1 MILLDYHNKIVEDTL
16 LEKFNNPPG
25 PDGKWEY
32 FEMILADF
40 DGVTFH
46 LATDQ
51 NTKNLLRISVSIKC
65 FAELKKHDVEGLL
78 KQQYPGIIDTP
89 ENGYD
94 VTLKVDLASPPA
106 DKEKFARNVAL
117 LKRNCFA
124 APFYKVF
131 NDVEAKKA
139 PGGLIELPYR
149 DNEAIYIK
157 PEADRCI
164 VIFAMQFKD
173 PDDVVL
179 AKVFLQ
185 EYQDARRTMSNAPSV
200 TYSQK
205 EPPLELKGVKGLKV
219 GDNNGFVSFVLF
231 QPHVTGKKK
240 DSSVDNV
247 MTFRNYLHYHI
258 KCSKA
263 FLHTRMRNRV
273 RSFLQVLNRA
283 RSEQGIEKEK
293 KTMSGK
299 SFKRSDDPQQESQE
313 FNI

>member
-1 MILLDYHNKIVEDTL
+1 MILLEYHNKIIEDTL

-25 PDGKWEY
+25 PEGKWESY
-32 FEMILADF
+32 NALIADF
-40 DGVTFH
+40 DGVTFQMV
-46 LATDQ
+46 TDQ
-51 NTKNLLRISVSIKC
+51 TNKNLLKVSVSIRC
-65 FAELKKHDVEGLL
+65 FGELKKHGVDELL
-78 KQQYPGIIDTP
+78 QQQYGNLIISP

-94 VTLKVDLASPPA
+94 VTLQVDLASPPT
-106 DKEKFARNVAL
+106 DKEKFARNVSL
-117 LKRNCFA
+117 LKRHCLS

-131 NDVEAKKA
+131 NDIEAKKP
-139 PGGLIELPYR
+139 PGGMIELPYR
-149 DNEAIYIK
+149 DDEAFYIK
-157 PEADRCI
+157 PEVDRCI
-164 VIFAMQFKD
+164 IIFSIQFRD
-173 PDDVVL
+173 PDDVVF

-205 EPPLELKGVKGLKV
+205 EPPLELKGVKNLRV
-219 GDNNGFVSFVLF
+219 GDNNGYVSFVLF

-240 DSSVDNV
+240 EVSIDNI

-273 RSFLQVLNRA
+273 RSFLQILNRA
-283 RSEQGIEKEK
+283 KSEQGIEKEK

-299 SFKRSDDPQQESQE
+299 TFKRSDDPQQEAQE